1 MFLQFDILRENA
13 LIAPQLCYDVTEDAV
28 NYATVL
34 NKMMTLAD
42 VLCLPEINV
51 SHLYPPLLCIQGL
64 LLIVFQKIQ
73 LFKAEAQNANQGG

>member
-13 LIAPQLCYDVTEDAV
+13 LMAPQLCYDFAEDVV

-51 SHLYPPLLCIQGL
+51 SHLYPPLLCTQGL
-64 LLIVFQKIQ
+64 LLIMLQKIQ